1 MPYAIPKLIK
11 LSRAIARGCVR
22 FLTIAGPSCHA
33 TGSAEK
39 AFLRLT
45 QALDAFTSGDPLG
58 TFIAIAWALG
68 NIALFLESVAAAY
81 HHVRE
86 VTRVD

>member
-1 MPYAIPKLIK
+1 MLSALLKFVR
-11 LSRAIARGCVR
+11 LSRAIARGGVR
-22 FLTIAGPSCHA
+22 FVTIAGPSCHA

-45 QALDAFTSGDPLG
+45 QAFDALTSGDPLG
-58 TFIAIAWALG
+58 TAIALVWALG
-68 NIALFLESVAAAY
+68 NIALFLESVATAY
-81 HHVRE
+81 HHARE